1 MKEYINLLMGLIA
14 GLSLTF
20 LNNSIV
26 HESLN
31 NIFTL
36 FDPTNFDYIFIS
48 GFILRI
54 IIILSGIGVF
64 ITITLFVFN
73 IKKIPK
79 TLFKKAIIIL

>member
-54 IIILSGIGVF
+54 IIILSDIGVF
-64 ITITLFVFN
+64 ITITYSCL
-73 IKKIPK
+73 ILRKSLKYCLKKQ
-79 TLFKKAIIIL
+79 

>member
-36 FDPTNFDYIFIS
+36 FSIEQ
-48 GFILRI
+48 ILI
-54 IIILSGIGVF
+54 MFLY
-64 ITITLFVFN
+64 LD
-73 IKKIPK
+73 
-79 TLFKKAIIIL
+79 LY

>member
-64 ITITLFVFN
+64 ITITYSCL
-73 IKKIPK
+73 ILRKSLKHCLKKQ
-79 TLFKKAIIIL
+79 

>member
-36 FDPTNFDYIFIS
+36 FDQQILIIF
-48 GFILRI
+48 LY
-54 IIILSGIGVF
+54 LD
-64 ITITLFVFN
+64 LY
-73 IKKIPK
+73 
-79 TLFKKAIIIL
+79 